1 MRLDMLDSILAG
13 KKTYL
18 TAALIAAGAVA
29 NALGYPIPEYVW
41 AILAAFGLG
50 SVRAAVGKV

>member
-1 MRLDMLDSILAG
+1 MLDSILAG